1 MHVNI
6 GLWTTRNGQI
16 YRDKTALVVAGR
28 TVSYKQLDER
38 VNRLGSA
45 LLARGFVRGD
55 RVALLLFNSIE
66 YVEAFFAC
74 AKVGMI
80 AVPLNFRLSAEELGF
95 VLNDCQAKVMLYEPM
110 LSVQADAL
118 AQSVPSLQLL
128 VRTPLFL
135 DAAEATLPAMAD
147 RPLYSQILNSGST
160 AETLNREVGG
170 EDVALLM
177 YTSGT
182 TGKPKGV
189 MLTHDNCFFQSVNGW
204 ALGISPDVVSLVV
217 LPLFHVGGL
226 NGSVTPIL
234 HAGGTVIIVPKF
246 DPAEVL
252 KLVEEYKAH
261 GIMAVPTVYQMLLEH
276 PDFKTRNLKSLAVLI
291 SGGAPLP
298 EALMNAYHQL
308 GFEMRQGYG
317 LTESSPGVSGMGP
330 GDDRRKPGSVG
341 RPCLY
346 VDVRIIQE
354 NGDECQTGDVGEII
368 VRGPNIMKGY
378 WGLEQETAAVLKD
391 GWLYTGD
398 LGYFD
403 ADGYLY
409 IAGRKKEMIISG
421 GENVYPGEIEQ
432 ALCNHPDVA
441 IAAVVGRNHELW
453 GEVPVAFVIPN
464 PGRNPTPE
472 DLITYVT
479 QRLARYKVPREVFV
493 ESMLPMNAAGKILK
507 NELKKRFQA

>member
-1 MHVNI
+1 MKVNI
-6 GLWTTRNGQI
+6 GSWATRNGQI
-16 YRDKTALVVAGR
+16 FRGKTALVVVGR
-28 TVSYKQLDER
+28 TVSYKQMDER
-38 VNRLGSA
+38 INRLASA
-45 LLARGFVRGD
+45 LKSRGLTKGD

-80 AVPLNFRLSAEELGF
+80 AVPLNFRLSAEELGY
-95 VLNDCQAKVMLYEPM
+95 VLNDCKASALLYDPM
-110 LSVQADAL
+110 LTPQAEAL
-118 AQSVPSLQLL
+118 AASVPSLSLL
-128 VRTPLFL
+128 VRTPLFG
-135 DAAEATLPAMAD
+135 DAAAASLPPAPD
-147 RPLYSQILNSGST
+147 RPIYGELLASGST
-160 AETLNREVGG
+160 AETLDEEVGG
-170 EDVALLM
+170 DDVVLLM

-204 ALGISPDVVSLVV
+204 ALGISPDVISLVV

-234 HAGGTVIIVPKF
+234 HAGGTIILVPKF
-246 DPAEVL
+246 EPADVL
-252 KLVEEYKAH
+252 RLVEEHKAH

-276 PDFKTRNLKSLAVLI
+276 PDFKTRNLSSLQVLI

-298 EALMNAYHQL
+298 EALMNSYHEL

-317 LTESSPGVSGMGP
+317 LTEASPGVSGMGP
-330 GDDRRKPGSVG
+330 RDDRKKPGSVG

-346 VDVRIIQE
+346 TNVRIISDQGE
-354 NGDECQTGDVGEII
+354 TLPDGEVGEII
-368 VRGPNIMKGY
+368 VRGPNVMKGY
-378 WGLEQETAAVLKD
+378 WGLESETSAVLKD

-432 ALCNHPDVA
+432 VLCNHPDVA
-441 IAAVVGRNHELW
+441 IAAVVGAPHDLW
-453 GEVPVAFVIPN
+453 GEVPVAFVMPF
-464 PGRNPTPE
+464 PGKTPAPQALVE
-472 DLITYVT
+472 FVA
-479 QRLARYKVPREVFV
+479 QRLAKYKVPREVFV
-493 ESMLPMNAAGKILK
+493 ESILPMNAAGKILK
-507 NELKKRFQA
+507 NELKGRLKA

>member
-16 YRDKTALVVAGR
+16 YRDKTALVVVGR
-28 TVSYKQLDER
+28 SVGYRQLDER
-38 VNRLGSA
+38 VNRLASS

-74 AKVGMI
+74 AKVGMV
-80 AVPLNFRLSAEELGF
+80 AVPLNWRLSAEELGF
-95 VLNDCQAKVMLYEPM
+95 VLNDCQARVLLYEPM

-118 AQSVPSLQLL
+118 KQSVPSLELL
-128 VRTPLFL
+128 VRTPLFGG
-135 DAAEATLPAMAD
+135 AAEAALPPMED
-147 RPLYSQILNSGST
+147 RPVYSQLLDSGSA
-160 AETLNREVGG
+160 AETLDRDVGG
-170 EDVALLM
+170 DDVVLLM

-234 HAGGTVIIVPKF
+234 HAGGTVILVPKF

-252 KLVEEYKAH
+252 KLVEEHKAH

-298 EALMNAYHQL
+298 EALMNAYHEL

-346 VDVRIIQE
+346 TEVRIVREDGQ
-354 NGDECQTGDVGEII
+354 ECQVGDVGEIL
-368 VRGPNIMKGY
+368 VAGPNIMKGY
-378 WGLEQETAAVLKD
+378 WGLAEETAAVLKD
-391 GWLYTGD
+391 GWLSTGD

-403 ADGYLY
+403 SDGYLY

-432 ALCNHPDVA
+432 VLCNHPDVA
-441 IAAVVGRNHELW
+441 IAAVVGRSHELW
-453 GEVPVAFVIPN
+453 GEIPVGFVIPY
-464 PGRNPTPE
+464 PGRTPSSE
-472 DLITYVT
+472 ELVNYVA
-479 QRLARYKVPREVFV
+479 QRLARYKVPREVYV